1 MHELAHLASQSIGHN
16 KEFYD
21 NFKFILKYAINEK
34 LFEVDFFDE
43 QQGRLEYC
51 GMDMPGNPINSV
63 LRHK

>member
-51 GMDMPGNPINSV
+51 GMICLKS
-63 LRHK
+63 H